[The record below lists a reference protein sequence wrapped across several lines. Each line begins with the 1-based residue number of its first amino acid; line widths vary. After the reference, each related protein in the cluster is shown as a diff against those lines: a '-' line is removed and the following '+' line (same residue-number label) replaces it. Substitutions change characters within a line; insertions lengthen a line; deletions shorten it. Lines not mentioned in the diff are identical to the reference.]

1 MQKFLII
8 SPHTHEECTRVIKQT
23 LAIGY
28 LTHFYWGCK
37 SGDHTGYAMIE
48 AENKEQA
55 LLSIPTM
62 IRDNGRVIG
71 LVQFDPQDVQKWEN
85 KKQK

>member
-1 MQKFLII
+1 MQKFMII
-8 SPHTHEECTRVIKQT
+8 SPHTHEECTLVVKQT

-28 LTHFYWGCK
+28 LTHFWWGCK

-48 AENKEQA
+48 ASTADEA

-62 IRDNGRVIG
+62 IRKKGKAIG
-71 LVQFDPQDVQKWEN
+71 LVQFDPEKVKNW
-85 KKQK
+85 

>member
-1 MQKFLII
+1 MQKFMII
-8 SPHTHEECTRVIKQT
+8 SPHAHDECTVVVKQT

-28 LTHFYWGCK
+28 LTHFWWGCK

-48 AENKEQA
+48 ANNADEA

-62 IRDNGRVIG
+62 IRKKGRAIG
-71 LVQFDPQDVQKWEN
+71 LVQFDPEKVELW
-85 KKQK
+85 

>member
-1 MQKFLII
+1 MQKFMII
-8 SPHTHEECTRVIKQT
+8 SAHTHEECTLVVKQT

-28 LTHFYWGCK
+28 LTHFWWGCK

-48 AENKEQA
+48 ANNADEA

-62 IRDNGRVIG
+62 IRKKGKAIG
-71 LVQFDPQDVQKWEN
+71 LVQFDPEKVKHW
-85 KKQK
+85 

>member
-1 MQKFLII
+1 MQKFMII
-8 SPHTHEECTRVIKQT
+8 SPHTHEECTVVIKQT

-28 LTHFYWGCK
+28 LTHFWWGCK

-48 AENKEQA
+48 ADSPEEA

-62 IRDNGRVIG
+62 IRKKGRAIGVIQFDPG
-71 LVQFDPQDVQKWEN
+71 LVQKW
-85 KKQK
+85 

>member
-1 MQKFLII
+1 MQKFMII
-8 SPHTHEECTRVIKQT
+8 SPHTHEECTMVVKQT

-28 LTHFYWGCK
+28 LTHFWWGCK

-48 AENKEQA
+48 AENGEEA

-62 IRDNGRVIG
+62 IRKKGKAIG
-71 LVQFDPQDVQKWEN
+71 LVQFDPEKVKNW
-85 KKQK
+85 

>member
-1 MQKFLII
+1 MQKFMII
-8 SPHTHEECTRVIKQT
+8 SPHTHEECTMVVKQT

-28 LTHFYWGCK
+28 LTHFWWGCK

-48 AENKEQA
+48 ANNPDEA

-62 IRDNGRVIG
+62 IRKKGKAIG
-71 LVQFDPQDVQKWEN
+71 LVQFDPEKVKNW
-85 KKQK
+85 

>member
-1 MQKFLII
+1 MQKFMII
-8 SPHTHEECTRVIKQT
+8 SPHTHEECTMVVKQT

-28 LTHFYWGCK
+28 LIHFWWGCK

-48 AENKEQA
+48 ANNADEA

-62 IRDNGRVIG
+62 IRKKGRAIG
-71 LVQFDPQDVQKWEN
+71 LVQFDPEKVKNW
-85 KKQK
+85 

>member
-1 MQKFLII
+1 MQKFMII
-8 SPHTHEECTRVIKQT
+8 SPHTHEECTMVVKQT

-48 AENKEQA
+48 A
-55 LLSIPTM
+55 
-62 IRDNGRVIG
+62 
-71 LVQFDPQDVQKWEN
+71 FF
-85 KKQK
+85 

>member
-8 SPHTHEECTRVIKQT
+8 SPHTKEDCTNVVKLT
-23 LAIGY
+23 LASGY

-48 AENKEQA
+48 AEDQNEA
-55 LLSIPTM
+55 LLSIPTI
-62 IRDNGRVIG
+62 IRNKGKAIG
-71 LVQFDPQDVQKWEN
+71 ILQFDPRDVGTW
-85 KKQK
+85 

>member
-1 MQKFLII
+1 MQKFMII
-8 SPHTHEECTRVIKQT
+8 SPHSHEECTFVIKQT

-28 LTHFYWGCK
+28 LTHFWWGCK

-48 AENKEQA
+48 ANSADEA

-62 IRDNGRVIG
+62 IRKKGKAIG
-71 LVQFDPQDVQKWEN
+71 LVQFDPEKVEHW
-85 KKQK
+85 

>member
-1 MQKFLII
+1 MQKFMII
-8 SPHTHEECTRVIKQT
+8 SPHTHEECTLVVKQT

-28 LTHFYWGCK
+28 LTHFWWGCK

-48 AENKEQA
+48 ASTADEA

-62 IRDNGRVIG
+62 IRKKGKAIG
-71 LVQFDPQDVQKWEN
+71 LVQFDPQKVKNW
-85 KKQK
+85 

>member
-1 MQKFLII
+1 MQKFMII
-8 SPHTHEECTRVIKQT
+8 SPHTHEECTMVVKQT

-28 LTHFYWGCK
+28 LTHFWWGCK

-48 AENKEQA
+48 ANGADQA

-62 IRDNGRVIG
+62 IRKKGKAIG
-71 LVQFDPQDVQKWEN
+71 LVQFDPEKVKNW
-85 KKQK
+85 

>member
-1 MQKFLII
+1 MQKFLVF

-37 SGDHTGYAMIE
+37 SGDHTGYAIIE
-48 AENKEQA
+48 AENEKEA
-55 LLSIPTM
+55 LLSIPTV
-62 IRDNGRVIG
+62 IRDRGKAIG
-71 LVQFDPQDVQKWEN
+71 IVQFDPKAVESW
-85 KKQK
+85 

>member
-1 MQKFLII
+1 MQKFMII
-8 SPHTHEECTRVIKQT
+8 SPHTNQECTSVIKQT

-37 SGDHTGYAMIE
+37 SGDHTGYAIIE
-48 AENKEQA
+48 AENQDQA

-62 IRDNGRVIG
+62 IRNKGKAIG
-71 LVQFDPQDVQKWEN
+71 LVQFDT
-85 KKQK
+85 KQVHDWKG

>member
-1 MQKFLII
+1 MQKFMII
-8 SPHTHEECTRVIKQT
+8 SPHSHEECTFVIKQT

-28 LTHFYWGCK
+28 LTHFWWGCK

-48 AENKEQA
+48 AENADEA

-62 IRDNGRVIG
+62 IRKKGKAIG
-71 LVQFDPQDVQKWEN
+71 LVQFDPEKVKHW
-85 KKQK
+85 

>member
-1 MQKFLII
+1 MQKYIII
-8 SPHTHEECTRVIKQT
+8 SPHTHEECTMVIKQT

-37 SGDHTGYAMIE
+37 SGDHTGYAFIE
-48 AENKEQA
+48 AENEKEA

-62 IRDNGRVIG
+62 IRNKGRAIG
-71 LVQFDPQDVQKWEN
+71 ITQFDPMEVEKWR
-85 KKQK
+85 